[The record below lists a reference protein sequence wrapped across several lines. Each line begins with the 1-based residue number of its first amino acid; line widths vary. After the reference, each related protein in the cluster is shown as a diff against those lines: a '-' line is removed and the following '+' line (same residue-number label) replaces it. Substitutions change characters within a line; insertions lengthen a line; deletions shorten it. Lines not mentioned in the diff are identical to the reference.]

1 MTNIRFRYHSL
12 ALAMTAY
19 LLNVIDLICTRIALS
34 GGATEL
40 NPLMRDAALRSGY
53 KLMTVGMLFLLLA
66 AIPRRS
72 ARLGLILCTAVYAAV
87 DMYHFIFLTG
97 GTI

>member
-1 MTNIRFRYHSL
+1 MYANTIW
-12 ALAMTAY
+12 AMTAY
-19 LLNVIDLICTRIALS
+19 LLNMIDLICTRIALS

-40 NPLMRDAALRSGY
+40 NPLMRDAQARGGY
-53 KLMTVGMLFLLLA
+53 KLLAVGMLLLLLA

-87 DMYHFIFLTG
+87 DIYHFIFLTG